1 MTKWQIVFSR
11 TGKKELGKL
20 SHQSQFLV
28 RNFLYTRILELNHP
42 KQSGKALRG
51 NKKGLWRYRVDKFRI
66 ICKLEENKLVILIVK
81 IAKRDVV
88 YED

>member
-11 TGKKELGKL
+11 TGEKELGKL
-20 SHQSQFLV
+20 SHQSQSLI

-42 KQSGKALRG
+42 KQSGKALSA
-51 NKKGLWRYRVDKFRI
+51 NKKGYWRYRVDKFRI
-66 ICKLEENKLVILIVK
+66 ICKLEESKLVILIVK

-88 YED
+88 YEN

>member
-1 MTKWQIVFSR
+1 MIKWQIVFSK
-11 TGKKELGKL
+11 TGEKELEKL
-20 SHQSQFLV
+20 SRQSQSLI

-42 KQSGKALRG
+42 KQSGKALSS
-51 NKKGLWRYRVDKFRI
+51 NKKGLWRYRLDKFRI
-66 ICKLEENKLVILIVK
+66 ICKLEEDKLVILIVK